1 MENLRSNFFNGIQE
15 RDRKIVWVKWIKVL
29 AAKKFGGLGVSSFF
43 ALNRG
48 LIAKW
53 VWRFISGDNSLWCKF
68 ISATHGSSRSTS
80 NVTYPSIWKS
90 ILKEFYSLK
99 VQDRWLD
106 NTSLAESFPRLFA
119 LETDTDI
126 SVAAKLQ
133 SIVAS
138 FRRSVRGGVEDHQ
151 LQQLVSMIDSVFLS
165 SSNDRWICDLNGDGI
180 FRLALDRLPTR
191 ANLAL
196 RDVVSDPLS
205 CPICESHVE
214 DSSHLFFNCSL
225 AKDVMSLVCRWWDVG
240 VPNFTSYAEWLVW
253 FNTIRLGSKL
263 KIILEGIFY
272 VTWWSLWTYRNQYLF
287 ASKKPRKDS
296 IFDDIALRSFCWC
309 NARGSFKFKWDSW
322 LQHPFLISL

>member
-1 MENLRSNFFNGIQE
+1 M
-15 RDRKIVWVKWIKVL
+15 
-29 AAKKFGGLGVSSFF
+29 
-43 ALNRG
+43 
-48 LIAKW
+48 
-53 VWRFISGDNSLWCKF
+53 
-68 ISATHGSSRSTS
+68 
-80 NVTYPSIWKS
+80 YPSIWKS
-90 ILKEFYSLK
+90 ILKEFYALK
-99 VQDRWLD
+99 VQGIDIFSHCKIMIGNGLCTRFWIDRWLD
-106 NTSLAESFPRLFA
+106 NTSLADSFPRLFA
-119 LETDTDI
+119 LETDIDI

-151 LQQLVSMIDSVFLS
+151 FQQLVSMLDSVILS
-165 SSNDRWICDLNGDGI
+165 STNDRWICDLNGDTI
-180 FRLALDRLPTR
+180 FRVKDIRNLLDEFFLPKVNVPTRWVNVVPIKINIFAWKLALDRLPTR

-196 RDVVSDPLS
+196 RGVVSDPLS

-225 AKDVMSLVCRWWDVG
+225 AKDVKSLVCRWWNVG
-240 VPNFTSYAEWLVW
+240 VPNFTSYVEWLVW
-253 FNTIRLGSKL
+253 FNTIRLGSKP

-287 ASKKPRKDS
+287 ASKKPRKDA